1 MIGECGLEL
10 INFGSTWSRNKN
22 VNSALDH
29 AFTNKPLTV
38 HNYFKT
44 TINYLDHSLICVNL
58 KWEVTKPKSV
68 VTTSRD
74 LRKLRR
80 NPSYFLHELS
90 KIEWD
95 SCVDMNDVD
104 VMERF
109 WTSKINHCLN
119 YVAPWKTRKVR
130 QKKICLPKESQVEIK
145 RQKNLHKR
153 SQYKV
158 QNGEI
163 NFELMKELKKQNNY
177 TNKLIKKAVR
187 EKTGKNITSESSVNE
202 IWKSVNDVLRPEST
216 SKTTLKIETENQT
229 IKDQLEL
236 AEKFSSFFK
245 EKVKKLASRIKND
258 KNIDPLSKLSEKL
271 HDSKLKFKLKTF
283 HEKHVL
289 KILKSLKS
297 KKSYSHDGI
306 TAEVFKLGAEVL
318 ASPLNY
324 IINTSILTGKH
335 PTNWKVAKV
344 IPLHKKDDKKLM
356 KNYRPISLLS
366 VPGMALEKI
375 VALQIEEFF
384 EENSILGSFQF
395 GFQRNENTISELLT
409 VFDTLLEAKELKKE
423 IIVLLYDFSA
433 AFDTV
438 SHEVLLA
445 KLKMY
450 GFDTVSMNWMKS
462 FLDGRKQMF

>member
-1 MIGECGLEL
+1 M
-10 INFGSTWSRNKN
+10 
-22 VNSALDH
+22 
-29 AFTNKPLTV
+29 
-38 HNYFKT
+38 
-44 TINYLDHSLICVNL
+44 
-58 KWEVTKPKSV
+58 
-68 VTTSRD
+68 
-74 LRKLRR
+74 
-80 NPSYFLHELS
+80 
-90 KIEWD
+90 
-95 SCVDMNDVD
+95 
-104 VMERF
+104 
-109 WTSKINHCLN
+109 
-119 YVAPWKTRKVR
+119 
-130 QKKICLPKESQVEIK
+130 
-145 RQKNLHKR
+145 
-153 SQYKV
+153 
-158 QNGEI
+158 
-163 NFELMKELKKQNNY
+163 
-177 TNKLIKKAVR
+177 
-187 EKTGKNITSESSVNE
+187 NE

-324 IINTSILTGKH
+324 IINTSILTGKY

-423 IIVLLYDFSA
+423 IIVLLYDFI
-433 AFDTV
+433 
-438 SHEVLLA
+438 L
-445 KLKMY
+445 
-450 GFDTVSMNWMKS
+450 
-462 FLDGRKQMF
+462 